1 MSEERETST
10 EELKIETPAEGEAPE
25 APPVPTPAPI
35 SDQDDLTPAEG

>member
-1 MSEERETST
+1 MPDETDQEQST
-10 EELKIETPAEGEAPE
+10 EELKPLSEGEAPE